1 MGPILRRLIAFGN
14 ASVNS
19 LNDIM
24 ITPEMEFMKCIV
36 HALGI
41 YYSLKYVTLALHN
54 YSAAMEMRTGLSQIC
69 KSCVISRSIHINCAN
84 FKIYVS

>member
-14 ASVNS
+14 ASINS

-24 ITPEMEFMKCIV
+24 ITPEMEFMKCIKNGLV

-41 YYSLKYVTLALHN
+41 YYSLKY
-54 YSAAMEMRTGLSQIC
+54 M
-69 KSCVISRSIHINCAN
+69 
-84 FKIYVS
+84 